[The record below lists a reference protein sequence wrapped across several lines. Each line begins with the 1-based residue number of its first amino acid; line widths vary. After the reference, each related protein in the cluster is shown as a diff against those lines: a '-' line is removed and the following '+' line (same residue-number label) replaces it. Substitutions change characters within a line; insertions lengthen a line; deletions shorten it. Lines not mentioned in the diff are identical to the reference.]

1 MKKWLLIAFCV
12 AVGVTVGVLFSCTS
26 DGAAYYVRFKAD
38 GQSYE
43 FSKGFNDVGG
53 GDASAFIITE
63 DSFLVIVGTTD
74 DFSSDIVGDE
84 ESDVDNAVFVV
95 IRGTTVGTYD
105 EVGDTGDFETGYIAI
120 NGVLY
125 EPSAISITIS
135 VINEVG
141 GTIEGT
147 FTATIVP
154 EVGGDSVEIT
164 DGEFKLYRAEN
175 NSVLPP
181 PEE

>member
-1 MKKWLLIAFCV
+1 MKKWLSIAFSV
-12 AVGVTVGVLFSCTS
+12 VVVVTVGVLFSCTS

-43 FSKGFNDVGG
+43 LSKGFNDVGN
-53 GDASAFIITE
+53 GDASAFLITG
-63 DSFLVIVGTTD
+63 DSFLVIIGTTD
-74 DFSSDIVGDE
+74 DFSSDIVGDS
-84 ESDVDNAVFVV
+84 ESDVDNAFFVV

-105 EVGDTGDFETGYIAI
+105 DIGETGDFEIGYIAI

-141 GTIEGT
+141 STIEGT
-147 FTATIVP
+147 FTATLVP
-154 EVGGDSVEIT
+154 EGGGDPVVIT
-164 DGEFKLYRAEN
+164 DGEFKLYRAADD
-175 NSVLPP
+175 SVLPP
-181 PEE
+181 EE

>member
-1 MKKWLLIAFCV
+1 MKKLLFILFCV
-12 AVGVTVGVLFSCTS
+12 AIVATVGLLVSCTS
-26 DGAAYYVRFKAD
+26 GGAAYYVRFKAD

-53 GDASAFIITE
+53 GDASAFLITG
-63 DSFLVIVGTTD
+63 DSFLVIIGTTD
-74 DFSSDIVGDE
+74 DFSSDIVGDSNSE
-84 ESDVDNAVFVV
+84 VDNAFFVV

-105 EVGDTGDFETGYIAI
+105 DIGETGDFEIGYIAI

-147 FTATIVP
+147 FTATLVP
-154 EVGGDSVEIT
+154 EGGGDSVEIT
-164 DGEFKLYRAEN
+164 EGEFKLYRAED

-181 PEE
+181 AE